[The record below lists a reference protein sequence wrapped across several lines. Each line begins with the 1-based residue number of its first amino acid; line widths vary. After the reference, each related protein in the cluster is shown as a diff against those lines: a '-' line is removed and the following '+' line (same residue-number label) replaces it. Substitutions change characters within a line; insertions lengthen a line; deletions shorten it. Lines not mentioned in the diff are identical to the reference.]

1 MSREPRNEQ
10 NAQPLSYWLWLTLI
24 ILGWSALMFGG
35 GWLARMAFAPIQ
47 TAVTSPRPVFD
58 EVWNRV
64 EQSFI
69 GTVPSDTVRE
79 YGAIRGSL
87 ETLDDRFTLFSEP
100 EARAVDRDHMR
111 GSFGGIG
118 VNLVRNDAGQIVLT
132 PRPDSA
138 AEKAGVQAGDILI
151 SIDGVPLPN
160 PAALDDVA
168 RVRGDVGTTVKI
180 EIMRGTETLAFTITR
195 ATIEVPSV
203 EWRAITT
210 TVQGKDNVIGYIR
223 ISSFTERTGKEIQDA
238 LKALNSINANTQG
251 YLIDLRDNGG
261 GLLSAAIDVASEFVS
276 DGVIAYEKKRTEPEI
291 VFSVKDSRTKIADGK
306 PVVVLINKNTASASE
321 IVAGALQDHERAKLV
336 GQKSYGKGSVQLVYD
351 LSDGSAVRVTT
362 AKWFTPDRRTLDSVG
377 LTPDVIVDTS
387 ADASK
392 DAQLDEAIKL
402 LDGVMNK

>member
-1 MSREPRNEQ
+1 
-10 NAQPLSYWLWLTLI
+10 
-24 ILGWSALMFGG
+24 MFGG
-35 GWLARMAFAPIQ
+35 GWLAHMALAPAQ
-47 TAVTSPRPVFD
+47 TAAKSPRPVFD

-87 ETLDDRFTLFSEP
+87 ETLNDRFTLFSEP

-118 VNLVRNDAGQIVLT
+118 VTFVRNDAGQIVLT

-151 SIDGVPLPN
+151 SIDGVPLPSL
-160 PAALDDVA
+160 AALDDVA
-168 RVRGDVGTTVKI
+168 RVRGAVGTAVKI
-180 EIMRGTETLAFTITR
+180 EVKRGAEVLTFTITR
-195 ATIEVPSV
+195 AIIEVASV
-203 EWRAITT
+203 EWRTITT
-210 TVQGKDNVIGYIR
+210 TVQGNDAVIGYIR
-223 ISSFTERTGKEIQDA
+223 ISSFTERTGKEMQDA
-238 LKALNSINANTQG
+238 LKALNSANANTQG

-306 PVVVLINKNTASASE
+306 PVVILINENTASASE
-321 IVAGALQDHERAKLV
+321 IVAGALQDRARAKLV

-362 AKWFTPDRRTLDSVG
+362 AKWFTPNRRTLDGVG
-377 LTPDVIVDTS
+377 LVPDVVVEAS
-387 ADASK
+387 AEASK
-392 DAQLDEAIKL
+392 DAQLTEAIKL